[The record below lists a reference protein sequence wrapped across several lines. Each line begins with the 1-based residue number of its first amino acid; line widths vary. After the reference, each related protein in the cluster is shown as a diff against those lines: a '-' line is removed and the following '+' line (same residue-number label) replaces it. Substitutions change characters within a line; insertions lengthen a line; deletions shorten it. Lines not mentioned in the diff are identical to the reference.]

1 MLLESIAVDRP
12 DELNSALPREQCLT
26 PQEWLLMR
34 LYRQLEEH
42 EQWFIRRA
50 VEGLIAKGSMPD

>member
-26 PQEWLLMR
+26 PQELLLMR

-50 VEGLIAKGSMPD
+50 VEGLIEKGSKPD

>member
-12 DELNSALPREQCLT
+12 DELNSVLPSEQCLT

-50 VEGLIAKGSMPD
+50 IEGLIAKGSMPD

>member
-1 MLLESIAVDRP
+1 MLLEPIAVERP
-12 DELNSALPREQCLT
+12 NELHSVLPGEHCLT
-26 PQEWLLMR
+26 PEEWLLIR